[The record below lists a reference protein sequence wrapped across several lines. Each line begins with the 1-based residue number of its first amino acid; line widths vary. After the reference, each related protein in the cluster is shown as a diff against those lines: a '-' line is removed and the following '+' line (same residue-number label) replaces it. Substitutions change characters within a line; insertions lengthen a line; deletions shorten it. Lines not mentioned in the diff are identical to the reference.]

1 MSYGCGPTYGQFVAW
16 LHAAGLL
23 PPTPTPG
30 ASVTVTSGTG
40 NVAGAAIPT
49 GKLVYLAGWDNVNS
63 CPMVAL
69 ATPADLLTC
78 ATYITS
84 GTVPAGLVAASTGT
98 VAKQGTITGL
108 ALVAAIGDAAYLA
121 SAGAGNVQAGTT
133 GLNTSNICQQVVG
146 YFVTAGTSV
155 YADLSAAPVHVLGT
169 SEFQNQS
176 VTPAKAD
183 LTTQWTWTGTHPQIQ
198 LGTSG
203 VLGAI
208 DFGDGGTKLVRVQT
222 ATFAAN
228 RTLTIPDPG
237 ANATFILSVGT
248 TALQITGVAPQITIG
263 DGAGVSGVL
272 RLNDGTASVRH
283 ADITQATLAAN
294 RTYTV
299 PDAGADATFIL
310 SQGTTALTNTAAS
323 PQVTLGNGG
332 VAGGLALRDGTSANV
347 GTLKATTL
355 TGARTYTFPNATG
368 NVPVTGAAMV
378 SLPQASYSNTNPANI
393 RFGDVGIAPS
403 TSSITVTVTGVPDT
417 SAASGSVVFVQY
429 NGLAAAPGPVVYP
442 GAFVLRASISG
453 GTLTISLL
461 NATTG
466 AALAMGAAT
475 AMSLSY
481 VILY

>member
-1 MSYGCGPTYGQFVAW
+1 MSCGPTYGQFVAW

-23 PPTPTPG
+23 PPSPSP
-30 ASVTVTSGTG
+30 STSLTATAGLLNAGGPAIAAGT
-40 NVAGAAIPT
+40 
-49 GKLVYLAGWDNVNS
+49 LVFVSGWDNVNN
-63 CPMVAL
+63 CPMVWPAD
-69 ATPADLLTC
+69 PADLLTC
-78 ATYITS
+78 ATYLATATIPT
-84 GTVPAGLVAASTGT
+84 GLVAATPGT
-98 VAKQGTITGL
+98 IAKQGTITGL
-108 ALVAAIGDAAYLA
+108 ALVAAIGDPAYLA
-121 SAGAGNVQAGTT
+121 AAGAGAVQAGTT
-133 GLNTSNICQQVVG
+133 GLTTSNICQQVAG

-155 YADLSAAPVHVLGT
+155 YVDLTSAPVSVLGT
-169 SEFQNQS
+169 SELQNQS

-183 LTTQWTWTGTHPQIQ
+183 LTQKWTWTGTHPQIQ
-198 LGTSG
+198 LGQNG

-208 DFGDGGTKLVRVQT
+208 DFGDGGTKLVRVEP

-248 TALQITGVAPQITIG
+248 TALQITSAAPQITIG

-310 SQGTTALTNTAAS
+310 SQGTTAMTNTAAS

-332 VAGGLALRDGTSANV
+332 VAGGLALRDGTSANA

-368 NVPVTGAAMV
+368 NVPVTAGAMV

-403 TSSITVTVTGVPDT
+403 TSSIAVTVTGVPDT
-417 SAASGSVVFVQY
+417 SAASGSVVFVQF

-453 GTLTISLL
+453 GTLNISLL